1 MIELKTAKEIEEMKP
16 AGRFVGEILKELK
29 AMTKVGTNL
38 LEIDEYVHKKIV
50 DRKGAESCYVDYA
63 PDFGTGP
70 FAHYICTSVNDAVLH
85 GIPFDYNLKDGDL
98 ISLDLAISVNG
109 WVGDSAISFVV
120 GNDPDPSDLKLIKCT
135 EEALAAGIDAA
146 RPGNRLGDVSS
157 TIGDIARSYGYPI
170 NLEFGGHGVGHIMH
184 GDPHVAND
192 GKAGHGYR
200 LRPGLV
206 IAMVPQDHRRDLPG
220 PQGRLDAAF
229 RGRVAWRPQRAHDRH
244 HRERSGHPDHPRLTG
259 NRSSIVHGL
268 YRAMPSPLWHVMM
281 STCWSGVFGGN
292 MHAI

>member
-98 ISLDLAISVNG
+98 VSLDLAISVNG

-184 GDPHVAND
+184 GDPHVANEPWFLKTTDEIYQDPKD
-192 GKAGHGYR
+192 GWT
-200 LRPGLV
+200 LRSEDGSRGAHSEHTIAITENGPV
-206 IAMVPQDHRRDLPG
+206 ILTTRD
-220 PQGRLDAAF
+220 
-229 RGRVAWRPQRAHDRH
+229 
-244 HRERSGHPDHPRLTG
+244 
-259 NRSSIVHGL
+259 
-268 YRAMPSPLWHVMM
+268 
-281 STCWSGVFGGN
+281 
-292 MHAI
+292 